1 MIGEEFKTRREALG
15 LDQKALAAKLAVGQ
29 SAICRIEAGL
39 KMPSVMLV
47 KLAAELFGC
56 TTDDLIMGKRALED
70 DGKEKTPGLSENQDS
85 A

>member
-1 MIGEEFKTRREALG
+1 MIGSQFRARREAMG
-15 LDQKALAAKLAVGQ
+15 LTQKEVAEKLCVGQ
-29 SAICRIEAGL
+29 TMIAQVEIGM

-56 TTDDLIMGKRALED
+56 TTDSLVLGDETR
-70 DGKEKTPGLSENQDS
+70 DS

>member
-1 MIGEEFKTRREALG
+1 MIGSQFRARREAMG
-15 LDQKALAAKLAVGQ
+15 LTQKEVAEKLCVGQ
-29 SAICRIEAGL
+29 TMIAQVELGM

-56 TTDDLIMGKRALED
+56 TTDSLILGDETR
-70 DGKEKTPGLSENQDS
+70 DS

>member
-1 MIGEEFKTRREALG
+1 MIGTQFRAYWEAKG
-15 LDQKALAAKLAVGQ
+15 MTQKEVAKKLCVGQ
-29 SAICRIEAGL
+29 TMIAQVELGM

-56 TTDDLIMGKRALED
+56 TTDDLIVGRA
-70 DGKEKTPGLSENQDS
+70 QDS

>member
-1 MIGEEFKTRREALG
+1 MIGNEFKARREAMG
-15 LDQKALAAKLAVGQ
+15 MTQKEVAEKLSVGQ
-29 SAICRIEAGL
+29 AMIAQVERGM

-56 TTDDLIMGKRALED
+56 TTDDLIVGRK
-70 DGKEKTPGLSENQDS
+70 S